1 MTIFEM
7 NNKIEEAFN
16 PTMDKYAMYLRK
28 SRADLEAEKDGE
40 GETLARHKKILT
52 DLAVRKGLYVEKIY
66 EEVVSGETIEARK
79 EIQKLIQDCYAGK
92 YKGIIVIDIS
102 RLSRGNQGDAQTI
115 LDCLKFSNMN
125 RGVLVVT
132 PSKTYDIAHN
142 HDDEEYMEFELFM
155 SRREYKMIKRR
166 LDRGKAQA
174 VVEGNYMGGI
184 RPYGY
189 NIVKKKRTRTLEPN
203 PNEAPYVKMIFDW
216 AVNENI
222 SPAKIAVR
230 LNNMGV
236 PSYKGQ
242 IWVHSTIRNILMNYT
257 YAGKVVWFERVK
269 VKTMGDDG
277 TIKTK
282 MSRFPDHFA
291 IYDGKHEGLVDI
303 ETFETARQ
311 RYPRHRTNRNQRLVN
326 PLASLVHCSKCGRSL
341 RFKPDTNGKVRYSH
355 VYNTDCFIKSITAA
369 DIMNAFIYALKLY
382 IEDFELKID
391 NKPEVNENSVSH
403 QLNALR
409 QELKRIEQKKTKL
422 FDGWEDGKIT
432 DNEFVERKAIAT
444 QQIET
449 INDQIFE
456 LENTIPEQEEFREK
470 LMTLHQALEMIPNE
484 RIEAIDKNNFLKSF
498 VSKIEVSR
506 ENDYEFILDVTLH

>member
-1 MTIFEM
+1 MTVFEM
-7 NNKIEEAFN
+7 NNRIEAALH
-16 PTMDKYAMYLRK
+16 PTIDKYVMYLRK
-28 SRADLEAEKDGE
+28 SRQDIEAEKDGE
-40 GETLARHKKILT
+40 GETLARHRKILT

-66 EEVVSGETIEARK
+66 EEVVSGETIEARS
-79 EIQKLIQDCYAGK
+79 EIQKLINDCYAGK
-92 YKGIIVIDIS
+92 YRGIIVIDIS

-115 LDCLKFSNMN
+115 LDCLKFSNMSK
-125 RGVLVVT
+125 GVLVVT
-132 PSKTYDIAHN
+132 PSKTYDIANN

-174 VVEGNYMGGI
+174 VVEGNYMGGR

-189 NIVKKKRTRTLEPN
+189 DIVKRKRTRTLEPN
-203 PNEAPYVKMIFDW
+203 PHEAPYVKMIFDW
-216 AVNENI
+216 AVHENM

-230 LNNMGV
+230 LNNMGI
-236 PSYKGQ
+236 PSYKGN

-269 VKTMGDDG
+269 VKTMVDG
-277 TIKTK
+277 VIKTK

-291 IYDGKHEGLVDI
+291 IYDGKHPALVDI
-303 ETFETARQ
+303 ETFEAARK
-311 RYPRHRTNRNQRLVN
+311 RYPRHRTNRNQKLVN
-326 PLASLVHCSKCGRSL
+326 PLAGLVRCSNCGRSL

-355 VYNTDCFIKSITAA
+355 VYNTNCFVKSVTAA
-369 DIMNAFIYALKLY
+369 DVMDAFVYALKLC

-391 NKPEVNENSVSH
+391 NKPIVNEDSITH

-409 QELKRIEQKKTKL
+409 QELKRIEQKRSKL

-444 QQIET
+444 QQIEM
-449 INDQIFE
+449 IHDQISD
-456 LENTIPEQEEFREK
+456 LENAIPEHEELNEK
-470 LMTLHQALEMIPNE
+470 LMTLHQALELIPDE
-484 RIEAIDKNNFLKSF
+484 RIEAIDKNNFIKSF

-506 ENDYEFILDVTLH
+506 ENDYEFILDVVLH